1 MGEGTHHAGHWDERY
16 AAEPVRPLEPDP
28 VVVEVLADLSADR
41 VPGHALD
48 LACGLGRHARWLAA
62 QGWAV
67 TAVDY
72 SAVGIA
78 RASTGTSTE
87 ATARQPRRRVAS
99 IPEEPTRTP
108 VSWVVADV
116 RRWRPEPPSPAT
128 YELVLC
134 AYVHLDP
141 PDFARISGWLAPG
154 GRLVVVA
161 HAPDA
166 TDGPRNP
173 AYRYDEHQLAAAAHG
188 LTIERLDHQASRLIL
203 LARRP

>member
-1 MGEGTHHAGHWDERY
+1 MGEGTHDAAHWDERY

-28 VVVEVLADLSADR
+28 VVVEVMADLA
-41 VPGHALD
+41 PGHALD

-62 QGWAV
+62 HGWAV

-78 RASTGTSTE
+78 RAARID
-87 ATARQPRRRVAS
+87 ATARHGRRRVA
-99 IPEEPTRTP
+99 PLRGGPTRTP
-108 VSWVVADV
+108 VRWVVADV
-116 RRWRPEPPSPAT
+116 RTWLPEPPSPAA

-134 AYVHLDP
+134 AYVHLDR
-141 PDFARISGWLAPG
+141 PDFARIGGWLAPG

-166 TDGPRNP
+166 TDGPGNP
-173 AYRYDEHQLAAAAHG
+173 AYRYDEAQLRVAAEG
-188 LTIERLDHQASRLIL
+188 RTIERLDHQNGRLIL
-203 LARRP
+203 VARRP